1 MQTSLRDC
9 DGEMD
14 LSLDPLQSRGW
25 RRMGP
30 ERSARHYSLIC
41 GAKAKEPE
49 HVRVMRRQD
58 PRKEA
63 SVD

>member
-1 MQTSLRDC
+1 LQEAGNTEWGAQAERKAIQTSLRDC

-30 ERSARHYSLIC
+30 ERSARHYRLIC
-41 GAKAKEPE
+41 GGQGERA
-49 HVRVMRRQD
+49 
-58 PRKEA
+58 
-63 SVD
+63 